1 MSDYKKT
8 LTITIIISFFLNV
21 LIISAGSSPV
31 LDNLDDHDNDSI
43 LLKNAKI
50 DTSVPQSSKAVQNI
64 TIAISQ
70 NQVDEDRYYLV
81 QFKGYTKEEWKQ
93 ALRASGAVLYDYV
106 PNNAF
111 IAMMNSSV
119 KSQVE
124 ALDSVKWVGIYE
136 PGYRISPALSSSA
149 AIMGQGSVNENI
161 TVLLF
166 DAGENKRVSDEITGL
181 GGEIISNSGD
191 RIRVSIAKTKIP
203 DVARINGVSWMEKY
217 VQPVL
222 MNDVA
227 ANITKTYSVR
237 NTHGLTGA
245 GQIVAVAD
253 TGLDTG
259 NFTTIHTD
267 IRGRIT
273 ALHAWWSAY
282 GDSGAED
289 NDGHGTHVTGSI
301 LGNGSQSNG
310 IYAGMAPEARLVFQA
325 MQYDGPNPSMD
336 GGLIIPT
343 DLSSLFQEAYND
355 GAKIHSNSW
364 GSPLLYGDYT
374 SDSQYVDSFM
384 WNNRDMLVVFA
395 AGNSGIFGNNSV
407 LPPATAKNAI
417 AVGASENLRI
427 EEGEYSDNVNDIAY
441 FSSKGFTD
449 DNRIKPDVVAPGTY
463 IISTRSSK
471 PSASYAWGV
480 FDSYYAYDSGTSMA
494 TPIVAGTAALVRQYY
509 VNNKSI
515 SPSAALIKATLIN
528 GAINMSLPKNDQ
540 GWGRVDIENSLFPAL
555 PRTMRYYD
563 NSTGVSFNQ
572 SWSTNYYVENSSEP
586 LRVTIVWSDYP
597 AAPYAGI
604 TLVNNLDLTVIG
616 PGGTYY
622 GNGAPDNRNNV
633 EQVELVSPSIGLY
646 TIRINGTNIPQGPQP
661 FAFVISGALDL
672 TPPTASNEFPTNNSY
687 TNNNTTA
694 VAVNITDYG
703 TGVNLTSLIMSIR
716 SLTVTFTNTSISN
729 GFRIQNMTAT
739 PYTDGVVNIYINAT
753 DNASKVLSYG
763 WSFTVDTTPPITT
776 NAQIVYPTGL
786 YAAKNGTT
794 ITMNLSSTDIL
805 SGTKNVSVN
814 GSQINSSLGNVIF
827 TNNSGFWNS
836 SAIVNT
842 SDGIYYLN
850 ITSYDNAGNLNDT
863 TQVTVIVD
871 NTRPIVT
878 INPVSYQRATAAKT
892 GSIMQ
897 LNVSANDPVV
907 NSTSSGLKNASVN
920 VSLIN
925 NTGMIALTNNSGFW
939 KGNVTLDKSV
949 DDGNYS
955 LNVSFSDNAGNI
967 NSSEYINVSID
978 NTPPSVA
985 NVSVSVSPAVI
996 NLTDSINITANI
1008 TSLDSVSQVNHS
1020 EINAR
1025 ITYPNGTSV
1034 NYPMFNG
1041 SGDLFYKNFSD
1052 TAQYGLYNVT
1062 ILANDTT
1069 GNTNSTQ
1076 QTRFTTSRI
1085 SNLAVNTGANTETL
1099 TSAPYS
1105 NTTLRL
1111 YTNNSSNGTIQ
1122 ISQSKVNLTS
1132 NTSDFSNPGIYVLV
1146 NASQDIRNNLTYVVL
1161 SVNYTDAD
1169 VSSFV
1174 ESSLRLYRWNTTS
1187 SGWEKLSGPGSPS
1200 FVNDAGVDTVN
1211 NFVWA
1216 NLTNLSEFAIGG
1228 NLYTPPSQ
1236 QTASSG
1242 GGGGGGGGGGAS
1254 GENYSN
1260 IEVTEKY
1267 DLSIYKDKVTSY
1279 MFKNNSNPIMFVN
1292 VTGNTSFGD
1301 ITASIEVLRSNSTMV
1316 KVHPPGNTYKN
1327 INIWVGSS
1335 SFNRPKNIKE
1345 GIIRFRVLNSWLE
1358 SNSITNIKMVM
1369 WDGSDWKELETNEIT
1384 KDSTYTYYDA
1394 STQSFANFAITG
1406 TEGQTGM
1413 QFSSL
1418 PSKNVEPDPTE
1429 SVKLV
1434 AGSAKKAPGFEIST
1448 LILLCY
1454 VFFLFRQQKK

>member
-1 MSDYKKT
+1 MSNYKKT
-8 LTITIIISFFLNV
+8 LTITIIISFFLIV
-21 LIISAGSSPV
+21 LIISAGSSQVP
-31 LDNLDDHDNDSI
+31 DNLDNHDNNSI

-50 DTSVPQSSKAVQNI
+50 DTSSVQPSKAVQD
-64 TIAISQ
+64 IAISQ
-70 NQVDEDRYYLV
+70 NQVDEDKYYLV

-136 PGYRISPALSSSA
+136 PGYRISPALSSSS

-161 TVLLF
+161 MVLLF
-166 DAGENKRVSDEITGL
+166 DARDNMRISDEITGL
-181 GGEIISNSGD
+181 GGKIISNSGD

-203 DVARINGVSWMEKY
+203 DVAQINGVSWMEKY

-253 TGLDTG
+253 SGLDTG
-259 NFTTIHTD
+259 VDNHGVNGDIHLDFDNRVTF
-267 IRGRIT
+267 
-273 ALHAWWSAY
+273 LNYY
-282 GDSGAED
+282 GSSPDDLS
-289 NDGHGTHVTGSI
+289 GHGTHTTGS
-301 LGNGSQSNG
+301 LAGNGSRSNG
-310 IYAGMAPEARLVFQA
+310 RYKGMAPDANIIFQ
-325 MQYDGPNPSMD
+325 
-336 GGLIIPT
+336 GLGDDVGSDSIYLT
-343 DLSSLFQEAYND
+343 DLTGIFQDPYNR
-355 GAKIHSNSW
+355 GARVHSDSW
-364 GSPLLYGDYT
+364 GAPAGGAY
-374 SDSQYVDSFM
+374 DSISQETDQYIWS
-384 WNNRDMLVVFA
+384 NKDMIIVFA
-395 AGNSGIFGNNSV
+395 AGNLGNGDNTVTS
-407 LPPATAKNAI
+407 PGTAKNAI

-427 EEGEYSDNVNDIAY
+427 EGGVYSDNVNDIAY
-441 FSSKGFTD
+441 FSSRGFTD

-463 IISTRSSK
+463 IISTRSSLA
-471 PSASYAWGV
+471 PDINYWENFNS
-480 FDSYYAYDSGTSMA
+480 FYAYNGGTSMA
-494 TPIVAGTAALVRQYY
+494 TPIVAGTAALLRQYY
-509 VNNKSI
+509 VDNKSV

-528 GAINMSLPKNDQ
+528 GATNMSLPKNAQ
-540 GWGRVDIENSLFPAL
+540 GWGRVDIENSLFPAS
-555 PRTMRYYD
+555 PRIMRYYD
-563 NSTGVSFNQ
+563 NSTGLSTSQYWNVSYNV
-572 SWSTNYYVENSSEP
+572 NNSSEP
-586 LRVTIVWSDYP
+586 LRVTLVWSDYP
-597 AAPYAGI
+597 GVPYAGI
-604 TLVNNLDLTVIG
+604 TLVNNLDLTVTG
-616 PGGTYY
+616 PDGTYY

-633 EQVELVSPSIGLY
+633 EQVELISPSAGSY
-646 TIRINGTNIPQGPQP
+646 TIRVDGTNIPQGPQP
-661 FAFVISGALDL
+661 FAVVISGALDL
-672 TPPTASNEFPTNNSY
+672 LPPAASNEFPTNNSY
-687 TNNNTTA
+687 TNNSTTNA
-694 VAVNITDYG
+694 AVNITD
-703 TGVNLTSLIMSIR
+703 TVSGVNLSSIDMMING
-716 SLTVTFTNTSISN
+716 SYVSFSNTPISN
-729 GFRIQNMTAT
+729 GYRIQNVTT
-739 PYTDGVVNIYINAT
+739 VPYSDGRVNVSINAT
-753 DNASKVLSYG
+753 NNDSKLLIYS
-763 WSFTVDTTPPITT
+763 WSFIVDTIAP
-776 NAQIVYPTGL
+776 Y
-786 YAAKNGTT
+786 
-794 ITMNLSSTDIL
+794 
-805 SGTKNVSVN
+805 
-814 GSQINSSLGNVIF
+814 
-827 TNNSGFWNS
+827 
-836 SAIVNT
+836 
-842 SDGIYYLN
+842 
-850 ITSYDNAGNLNDT
+850 
-863 TQVTVIVD
+863 
-871 NTRPIVT
+871 VT
-878 INPVSYQRATAAKT
+878 INPISYQRATAAKT
-892 GSIMQ
+892 GSIIQ

-907 NSTSSGLKNASVN
+907 NSTSSGLKNASVD

-925 NTGMIALTNNSGFW
+925 NTGIIALTNNSGFW
-939 KGNVTLDKSV
+939 KGNVTLDRSV

-955 LNVSFSDNAGNI
+955 LNVSFSDNVSNI
-967 NSSEYINVSID
+967 NSSEYINVTID
-978 NTPPSVA
+978 NTPPSVTD
-985 NVSVSVSPAVI
+985 VSVSSVFVNATNPV
-996 NLTDSINITANI
+996 NITANI
-1008 TSLDSVSQVNHS
+1008 TSDDLRSEVNAS
-1020 EINAR
+1020 EVFSR
-1025 ITYPNGTSV
+1025 VTYPDGTSI
-1034 NYPMFNG
+1034 NYLMNPG
-1041 SGDLFYKNFSD
+1041 GDNLFYYNFTD
-1052 TAQYGLYNVT
+1052 TIQYGRFNIT
-1062 ILANDTT
+1062 IVANDTT

-1076 QTRFTTSRI
+1076 IKQFVTVLMTINTSVET
-1085 SNLAVNTGANTETL
+1085 NANNDTIVY
-1099 TSAPYS
+1099 APGS

-1111 YTNNSSNGTIQ
+1111 FTNNTSSGAINITQ
-1122 ISQSKVNLTS
+1122 SRVNISSLELNIT
-1132 NTSDFSNPGIYVLV
+1132 NPGIYVLV
-1146 NASQDIRNNLTYVVL
+1146 NASQDIRNNLTYVIL

-1187 SGWEKLSGPGSPS
+1187 SEWEKLSGPGSPS

-1279 MFKNNSNPIMFVN
+1279 IFKNNSNPVMFVN

-1384 KDSTYTYYDA
+1384 KDSIYTYYDA
-1394 STQSFANFAITG
+1394 SAQSFANFAITG
-1406 TEGQTGM
+1406 TRGQTGT
-1413 QFSSL
+1413 QFSSSL
-1418 PSKNVEPDPTE
+1418 PFKNVEPDPTE

-1434 AGSAKKAPGFEIST
+1434 AGSVKKAPGFEIST

>member
-1 MSDYKKT
+1 MSNYRKT
-8 LTITIIISFFLNV
+8 LTITIIISFFLIV

-31 LDNLDDHDNDSI
+31 LDNLDNHDNNSI

-50 DTSVPQSSKAVQNI
+50 DTSSAQQSKAVQN
-64 TIAISQ
+64 IAISQ
-70 NQVDEDRYYLV
+70 NQVDGDRYYLV
-81 QFKGYTKEEWKQ
+81 QFKGITKEEWKQ
-93 ALRASGAVLYDYV
+93 ALRATGAVLYDYV

-136 PGYRISPALSSSA
+136 PGYRISPALSSSS

-161 TVLLF
+161 TFLLF
-166 DAGENKRVSDEITGL
+166 DARDNMHISDEITGL

-191 RIRVSIAKTKIP
+191 RIRVSIARMKIP
-203 DVARINGVSWMEKY
+203 DVAQINGVSWMEKY

-227 ANITKTYSVR
+227 ANITMAYSVR

-259 NFTTIHTD
+259 NFTTIHAD
-267 IRGRIT
+267 IRGRIA

-289 NDGHGTHVTGSI
+289 NNGHGTHVTGSI

-310 IYAGMAPEARLVFQA
+310 KYAGMAPEARLVFQA
-325 MQYDGPNPSMD
+325 MQYDGPNLFMN

-374 SDSQYVDSFM
+374 SDSQYVDSFT
-384 WNNRDMLVVFA
+384 WGNPDMLIVFA
-395 AGNSGIFGNNSV
+395 AGNEGGGDNTV

-427 EEGEYSDNVNDIAY
+427 EEGVDSDSVNDIAY
-441 FSSKGFTD
+441 FSSRGFTD

-471 PSASYAWGV
+471 PDASYAWGEI
-480 FDSYYAYDSGTSMA
+480 DPYYAYNSGTSMA

-509 VNNKSI
+509 VDNKSI

-528 GAINMSLPKNDQ
+528 GAINMSLPKNAQ
-540 GWGRVDIENSLFPAL
+540 GWGRVDIENSLFPVM

-563 NSTGVSFNQ
+563 NSTGLSFTQ
-572 SWSTNYYVENSSEP
+572 SWNTSYYVENSSEP
-586 LRVTIVWSDYP
+586 LRVTLVWSDYP
-597 AAPYAGI
+597 GAPYAGI
-604 TLVNNLDLTVIG
+604 TLVNNLDLTVTG
-616 PGGTYY
+616 PDGTYY

-633 EQVELVSPSIGLY
+633 EQVELISQSSGSY
-646 TIRINGTNIPQGPQP
+646 TIRVNGTNIPQGPQP
-661 FAFVISGALDL
+661 FAVVISGALDFL
-672 TPPTASNEFPTNNSY
+672 PPSLSDEFPTNNSY
-687 TNNNTTA
+687 TNNNTTNA
-694 VAVNITDYG
+694 AVNITD
-703 TGVNLTSLIMSIR
+703 TVSGV
-716 SLTVTFTNTSISN
+716 
-729 GFRIQNMTAT
+729 
-739 PYTDGVVNIYINAT
+739 
-753 DNASKVLSYG
+753 
-763 WSFTVDTTPPITT
+763 
-776 NAQIVYPTGL
+776 
-786 YAAKNGTT
+786 
-794 ITMNLSSTDIL
+794 NLSSTDMMING
-805 SGTKNVSVN
+805 SHVSFSNTPISNGYRIQNVTTVPYSDGRVNVS
-814 GSQINSSLGNVIF
+814 INA
-827 TNNSGFWNS
+827 TNNDSKS
-836 SAIVNT
+836 L
-842 SDGIYYLN
+842 IY
-850 ITSYDNAGNLNDT
+850 SWSF
-863 TQVTVIVD
+863 IVD
-871 NTRPIVT
+871 TIAPYVT
-878 INPVSYQRATAAKT
+878 INPVSYQHGTAAKT
-892 GSIMQ
+892 GSIIEF
-897 LNVSANDPVV
+897 NVSAVDPVV

-925 NTGMIALTNNSGFW
+925 NTGIIALTNNSGFW

-955 LNVSFSDNAGNI
+955 LYVSFSDNASNI

-985 NVSVSVSPAVI
+985 NVSVSVSPAFI
-996 NLTDSINITANI
+996 NITDPINITANI

-1020 EINAR
+1020 EINIR

-1085 SNLAVNTGANTETL
+1085 SNLVVITGSNTETF
-1099 TSAPYS
+1099 TVAPYS

-1111 YTNNSSNGTIQ
+1111 HTNNSTNGTIQ
-1122 ISQSKVNLTS
+1122 ITQSKVNLTS

-1146 NASQDIRNNLTYVVL
+1146 NASHDIRNNLTYVVL

-1187 SGWEKLSGPGSPS
+1187 PGWEKLSGPGSPS

-1236 QTASSG
+1236 QTVSSG

-1254 GENYSN
+1254 GENYPN

-1279 MFKNNSNPIMFVN
+1279 MFKNSSNPVMFVN
-1292 VTGNTSFGD
+1292 ITGNTSFGD

-1358 SNSITNIKMVM
+1358 SNSITNIKMLM
-1369 WDGSDWKELETNEIT
+1369 WDGSDWKELGTNKIT
-1384 KDSTYTYYDA
+1384 KDSIFTYYDA
-1394 STQSFANFAITG
+1394 STRSFANFAITG
-1406 TEGQTGM
+1406 TKGRTNI
-1413 QFSSL
+1413 QFSSS
-1418 PSKNVEPDPTE
+1418 PSSKNVEPDPTE

-1448 LILLCY
+1448 LMLLCY
-1454 VFFLFRQQKK
+1454 VFSLFRQQKK

>member
-21 LIISAGSSPV
+21 LIISAGSSQVP
-31 LDNLDDHDNDSI
+31 DNLDDHDNDSI

-50 DTSVPQSSKAVQNI
+50 DTSFAQPSKAVQN
-64 TIAISQ
+64 TAIAISQ
-70 NQVDEDRYYLV
+70 NQVDERYYLV

-93 ALRASGAVLYDYV
+93 ALRTSGAVLYDYV

-166 DAGENKRVSDEITGL
+166 DARDNMRISDEITGL
-181 GGEIISNSGD
+181 GGKIISNSGD

-227 ANITKTYSVR
+227 ANITTAYSVR

-253 TGLDTG
+253 SGLDTG
-259 NFTTIHTD
+259 VDAHGVNGDIHLDFDNRVTF
-267 IRGRIT
+267 
-273 ALHAWWSAY
+273 LNYY
-282 GDSGAED
+282 GSSPDDLS
-289 NDGHGTHVTGSI
+289 GHGTHTTGS
-301 LGNGSQSNG
+301 LAGNGSRSNG
-310 IYAGMAPEARLVFQA
+310 KYKGMAPDANIIFQ
-325 MQYDGPNPSMD
+325 
-336 GGLIIPT
+336 GLGDDVGSDSIYLT
-343 DLSSLFQEAYND
+343 DLTGIFQDAYNR
-355 GAKIHSNSW
+355 GARVHSDSW
-364 GSPLLYGDYT
+364 GAPAGGAY
-374 SDSQYVDSFM
+374 DSISQETDQYIWS
-384 WNNRDMLVVFA
+384 NKDMIIVFA
-395 AGNSGIFGNNSV
+395 AGNLGNGDNTVTS
-407 LPPATAKNAI
+407 PGTAKNAI

-427 EEGEYSDNVNDIAY
+427 EGGGNSDNVNDIAY
-441 FSSKGFTD
+441 FSSRGFTD

-463 IISTRSSK
+463 IISTKSSLA
-471 PSASYAWGV
+471 PDINYWENFNS
-480 FDSYYAYDSGTSMA
+480 FYAYNGGTSMA

-563 NSTGVSFNQ
+563 NSTGVSTSQYWNV
-572 SWSTNYYVENSSEP
+572 SYNVNNSSEP
-586 LRVTIVWSDYP
+586 FRVTLAWSDYP
-597 AAPYAGI
+597 GVPYAGI
-604 TLVNNLDLTVIG
+604 TLVNNLDLTVTG
-616 PGGTYY
+616 PDGTYY

-633 EQVELVSPSIGLY
+633 EQVELISPSSGSY
-646 TIRINGTNIPQGPQP
+646 TIRVNGINIPQGPQP
-661 FAFVISGALDL
+661 FAVVISGALDFL
-672 TPPTASNEFPTNNSY
+672 PPSASNEFPTNNSY
-687 TNNNTTA
+687 TNNNTTNA
-694 VAVNITDYG
+694 AVNITDSVS
-703 TGVNLTSLIMSIR
+703 GV
-716 SLTVTFTNTSISN
+716 
-729 GFRIQNMTAT
+729 
-739 PYTDGVVNIYINAT
+739 
-753 DNASKVLSYG
+753 
-763 WSFTVDTTPPITT
+763 
-776 NAQIVYPTGL
+776 
-786 YAAKNGTT
+786 
-794 ITMNLSSTDIL
+794 NLSSTDMMING
-805 SGTKNVSVN
+805 SYVSFSNTPIFNGYRIQNVTTVPYSDGRVNVS
-814 GSQINSSLGNVIF
+814 INA
-827 TNNSGFWNS
+827 TNNDSKS
-836 SAIVNT
+836 L
-842 SDGIYYLN
+842 IY
-850 ITSYDNAGNLNDT
+850 SWSF
-863 TQVTVIVD
+863 IVD
-871 NTRPIVT
+871 TIAPQVT
-878 INPVSYQRATAAKT
+878 INPVSYQRGNAAKT
-892 GSIMQ
+892 GSTIE

-907 NSTSSGLKNASVN
+907 NSTSSGLKNASAN

-939 KGNVTLDKSV
+939 KGNVTLDRSE

-955 LNVSFSDNAGNI
+955 LYVLFSDNAGNI

-996 NLTDSINITANI
+996 NLTDPINITANI
-1008 TSLDSVSQVNHS
+1008 TSPDSVSQVNQS
-1020 EINAR
+1020 DINAR

-1085 SNLAVNTGANTETL
+1085 SNLVVVTGSNTETL
-1099 TSAPYS
+1099 TAAPYS

-1228 NLYTPPSQ
+1228 NLYTPPAQ
-1236 QTASSG
+1236 QIASSG

-1260 IEVTEKY
+1260 IDVTEKY

-1279 MFKNNSNPIMFVN
+1279 MFKNSSNPVMFVN

-1316 KVHPPGNTYKN
+1316 KVHPLGNTYKN

-1358 SNSITNIKMVM
+1358 SNSITNIKMLM

-1384 KDSTYTYYDA
+1384 KDNTYTYYDA

-1406 TEGQTGM
+1406 TTGQTGM
-1413 QFSSL
+1413 QFSTSPL
-1418 PSKNVEPDPTE
+1418 LKNVEPDPTE
-1429 SVKLV
+1429 SVKIV

-1448 LILLCY
+1448 LILSLCY

>member
-1 MSDYKKT
+1 MSNYKKT
-8 LTITIIISFFLNV
+8 LTITIIISFFLIV

-31 LDNLDDHDNDSI
+31 LDNLDNHDNDSI

-50 DTSVPQSSKAVQNI
+50 DTSSAQPSKSVQNI
-64 TIAISQ
+64 SIAISQ
-70 NQVDEDRYYLV
+70 NQVDEYGYYLV
-81 QFKGYTKEEWKQ
+81 QLKGYTKEEWKQ

-149 AIMGQGSVNENI
+149 AIMGQKPVNENI

-166 DAGENKRVSDEITGL
+166 DARDNMRISDEITGL

-203 DVARINGVSWMEKY
+203 DIAQINGVSWMEKY

-259 NFTTIHTD
+259 VNDNTMHDD
-267 IRGRIT
+267 IEGRIV
-273 ALHAWWSAY
+273 ALI
-282 GDSGAED
+282 DLSGNGAAD
-289 NDGHGTHVTGSI
+289 TFSGHGTHVAGSV
-301 LGNGSQSNG
+301 LGNGARSGGQFK
-310 IYAGMAPEARLVFQA
+310 GMAPGAQLVFQA
-325 MQYDGPNPSMD
+325 VQDSNGYLTGFPS
-336 GGLIIPT
+336 
-343 DLSSLFQEAYND
+343 DLNILFQQAYD
-355 GAKIHSNSW
+355 QGARIHSNSW
-364 GSPLLYGDYT
+364 GYINYNGVYYT
-374 SDSQYVDSFM
+374 DSKDTDNFV
-384 WNNRDMLVVFA
+384 WNNQDMLILFA
-395 AGNSGIFGNNSV
+395 AGNEGIDGNSNGVIDQDSIT
-407 LPPATAKNAI
+407 PPATAKNALSI
-417 AVGASENLRI
+417 GASENYRGETFTISPYLRYGTTWPLDFPLDPI
-427 EEGEYSDNVNDIAY
+427 YSDYMGNNIEGLAA
-441 FSSKGFTD
+441 FSSRGPTD
-449 DNRIKPDVVAPGTY
+449 DGRIKPDVVAPGTF
-463 IISTRSSK
+463 ILSLRSSAAL
-471 PSASYAWGV
+471 SNGLWG
-480 FDSYYAYDSGTSMA
+480 DYGAYYRYSGGTSMS
-494 TPIVAGTAALVRQYY
+494 TPIVAGIAALARQYY
-509 VNNKSI
+509 VQNESI
-515 SPSAALIKATLIN
+515 TPSAALLKATIIN
-528 GAINMSLPKNDQ
+528 GAHNMTPGQYGTGETQEIQTRPDYAQ
-540 GWGRVDIENSLFPAL
+540 GWGRVDIENSLFPES
-555 PRTMRYYD
+555 PRAMRYYD
-563 NSTGVSFNQ
+563 NSTGLSTSQYWNVSYDI
-572 SWSTNYYVENSSEP
+572 SNSSEP
-586 LRVTIVWSDYP
+586 FRITLVWSDYP
-597 AAPYAGI
+597 GVPYAGI
-604 TLVNNLDLTVIG
+604 TLVNNLDLTVTG

-633 EQVELVSPSIGLY
+633 EQVELISPSSGSY
-646 TIRINGTNIPQGPQP
+646 TIRVNGTNIPQGPQP
-661 FAFVISGALDL
+661 FAVVISGALDFL
-672 TPPTASNEFPTNNSY
+672 PPSAINEFPTNNSY
-687 TNNNTTA
+687 TNNNTTNA
-694 VAVNITDYG
+694 AVNITD
-703 TGVNLTSLIMSIR
+703 TVSGVNLSSIDMMING
-716 SLTVTFTNTSISN
+716 SYVSFSNTPISN
-729 GFRIQNMTAT
+729 GYRIQNVTT
-739 PYTDGVVNIYINAT
+739 VPYSDGRVNVSINAT
-753 DNASKVLSYG
+753 NNDSKSLIYS
-763 WSFTVDTTPPITT
+763 WSFIVDTIAP
-776 NAQIVYPTGL
+776 Q
-786 YAAKNGTT
+786 
-794 ITMNLSSTDIL
+794 
-805 SGTKNVSVN
+805 
-814 GSQINSSLGNVIF
+814 
-827 TNNSGFWNS
+827 
-836 SAIVNT
+836 
-842 SDGIYYLN
+842 
-850 ITSYDNAGNLNDT
+850 
-863 TQVTVIVD
+863 
-871 NTRPIVT
+871 VT

-892 GSIMQ
+892 GSIIQ

-925 NTGMIALTNNSGFW
+925 NTGTIALTNNSGFW
-939 KGNVTLDKSV
+939 KGNVTLDRSV

-955 LNVSFSDNAGNI
+955 LNVLFSDNAGNI
-967 NSSEYINVSID
+967 NSSEYINVTID

-996 NLTDSINITANI
+996 NLTDPINITANI
-1008 TSLDSVSQVNHS
+1008 TSPDSVSQVNQS

-1052 TAQYGLYNVT
+1052 TAQYGRYNVT

-1085 SNLAVNTGANTETL
+1085 SNLVVITGSNTETL
-1099 TSAPYS
+1099 TAAPYS

-1228 NLYTPPSQ
+1228 SLYTPPAQ
-1236 QTASSG
+1236 QIASSG

-1260 IEVTEKY
+1260 IEMTEKY
-1267 DLSIYKDKVTSY
+1267 DMSIYKDKVTSY
-1279 MFKNNSNPIMFVN
+1279 MFKNNSNPVMFVN

-1316 KVHPPGNTYKN
+1316 KVHPPGNIYKN

-1358 SNSITNIKMVM
+1358 SNSITNIKMLM

-1394 STQSFANFAITG
+1394 TTQSFANFAITG
-1406 TEGQTGM
+1406 TTGQTGT
-1413 QFSSL
+1413 QFSTSPL
-1418 PSKNVEPDPTE
+1418 LKNVEPDPTE
-1429 SVKLV
+1429 SVKIV

-1448 LILLCY
+1448 LILSLCY

>member
-1 MSDYKKT
+1 MSNYKKT
-8 LTITIIISFFLNV
+8 LTITIIISFFLIV

-31 LDNLDDHDNDSI
+31 LDNLDNHDNNSI
-43 LLKNAKI
+43 LLKNARI
-50 DTSVPQSSKAVQNI
+50 DTSSAQQSKAVQN
-64 TIAISQ
+64 IAISQ
-70 NQVDEDRYYLV
+70 NQVDGDRYYLI

-93 ALRASGAVLYDYV
+93 ALRATGAVLYDYV

-166 DAGENKRVSDEITGL
+166 DAGENMRISDEITGL

-191 RIRVSIAKTKIP
+191 RIRVSIARMKIP
-203 DVARINGVSWMEKY
+203 DVAQINGVSWMEKY

-259 NFTTIHTD
+259 NFTTMHAD
-267 IRGRIT
+267 IRGRI
-273 ALHAWWSAY
+273 ASLHAWWSVY

-310 IYAGMAPEARLVFQA
+310 KYAGMAPEASLVFQA
-325 MQYDGPNPSMD
+325 MQYDGPDPSMN
-336 GGLIIPT
+336 GGLYIPT
-343 DLSSLFQEAYND
+343 DLSSLFQEAYDD

-374 SDSQYVDSFM
+374 SDSQYVDSFT
-384 WNNRDMLVVFA
+384 WDNPDMLIVFA
-395 AGNSGIFGNNSV
+395 AGNQGDGDNTV
-407 LPPATAKNAI
+407 LPPATAKDAI

-427 EEGEYSDNVNDIAY
+427 DEGGDSDNVNDIAY
-441 FSSKGFTD
+441 FSSRGFTD

-480 FDSYYAYDSGTSMA
+480 FDSYYAYNGGTSMA

-509 VNNKSI
+509 VDNKSI

-528 GAINMSLPKNDQ
+528 GAINMSLPKNAQ
-540 GWGRVDIENSLFPAL
+540 GWGRVDIENSLFPAS
-555 PRTMRYYD
+555 PRIMRYYD
-563 NSTGVSFNQ
+563 NITGLSTSQYWNVSYNV
-572 SWSTNYYVENSSEP
+572 NNSSEP
-586 LRVTIVWSDYP
+586 LRVTLVWSDYP
-597 AAPYAGI
+597 GAPYAGI
-604 TLVNNLDLTVIG
+604 TLVNNLDLTVTG

-633 EQVELVSPSIGLY
+633 EQVELISQSSGSY
-646 TIRINGTNIPQGPQP
+646 TIRVNGTNIPQGPQP
-661 FAFVISGALDL
+661 FAVVISGALDFL
-672 TPPTASNEFPTNNSY
+672 PPSLSDEFPTNNSY
-687 TNNNTTA
+687 TNNNTTNA
-694 VAVNITDYG
+694 AVNITD
-703 TGVNLTSLIMSIR
+703 TVSGV
-716 SLTVTFTNTSISN
+716 
-729 GFRIQNMTAT
+729 
-739 PYTDGVVNIYINAT
+739 
-753 DNASKVLSYG
+753 
-763 WSFTVDTTPPITT
+763 
-776 NAQIVYPTGL
+776 
-786 YAAKNGTT
+786 
-794 ITMNLSSTDIL
+794 NLSSTDMMING
-805 SGTKNVSVN
+805 SYVSFSNTPISNGYRIQNVTTVPYSDGRVNVS
-814 GSQINSSLGNVIF
+814 INA
-827 TNNSGFWNS
+827 TNNDSKS
-836 SAIVNT
+836 L
-842 SDGIYYLN
+842 IY
-850 ITSYDNAGNLNDT
+850 SWSF
-863 TQVTVIVD
+863 IVD
-871 NTRPIVT
+871 TIAPYVT
-878 INPVSYQRATAAKT
+878 INPISYQRGTAAKT
-892 GSIMQ
+892 GSIIEF
-897 LNVSANDPVV
+897 NISANDPVV

-925 NTGMIALTNNSGFW
+925 STGIIALTNNSGFW

-949 DDGNYS
+949 NDSNYS
-955 LNVSFSDNAGNI
+955 MYVSFSDNAGNI
-967 NSSEYINVSID
+967 NSSQYINVSID
-978 NTPPSVA
+978 STPPSVA
-985 NVSVSVSPAVI
+985 DVSVSVSPAFI
-996 NLTDSINITANI
+996 NITDPINITANI

-1020 EINAR
+1020 EINIR

-1041 SGDLFYKNFSD
+1041 TGDLFYKNFSD

-1085 SNLAVNTGANTETL
+1085 SNLVVITGSNTETF
-1099 TSAPYS
+1099 TVAPYS

-1111 YTNNSSNGTIQ
+1111 HTNNSSNGTIQ
-1122 ISQSKVNLTS
+1122 ITQSKVNLTS

-1254 GENYSN
+1254 GENYPN

-1279 MFKNNSNPIMFVN
+1279 MFKNNSNPVMFVN
-1292 VTGNTSFGD
+1292 ITGNTSFGD

-1358 SNSITNIKMVM
+1358 SNSITNIKMLM
-1369 WDGSDWKELETNEIT
+1369 WDGIDWKELETNKIT
-1384 KDSTYTYYDA
+1384 KDSIFTYYDA
-1394 STQSFANFAITG
+1394 STRSFANFAITG
-1406 TEGQTGM
+1406 TKGQTNI
-1413 QFSSL
+1413 QFSSS
-1418 PSKNVEPDPTE
+1418 PSSKNVEPDPTE

-1454 VFFLFRQQKK
+1454 VFSLFRQQKKL

>member
-8 LTITIIISFFLNV
+8 LTIIISFFLIV
-21 LIISAGSSPV
+21 FISAGSSPV
-31 LDNLDDHDNDSI
+31 PDNLDNHDNDSI

-50 DTSVPQSSKAVQNI
+50 DTSFAQPSKSVQNI
-64 TIAISQ
+64 SIAISQ
-70 NQVDEDRYYLV
+70 NQADENGYYLV

-166 DAGENKRVSDEITGL
+166 DATENKRVSDEITGL
-181 GGEIISNSGD
+181 GGEILSNSGD

-217 VQPVL
+217 VRPVL

-227 ANITKTYSVR
+227 ANITTAYSFR

-259 NFTTIHTD
+259 VNDTTMHDD
-267 IRGRIT
+267 IEGRIV
-273 ALHAWWSAY
+273 ALI
-282 GDSGAED
+282 DLSGNGAAD
-289 NDGHGTHVTGSI
+289 TFSGHGTHVAGSV
-301 LGNGSQSNG
+301 LGNGARSGGQFK
-310 IYAGMAPEARLVFQA
+310 GMAPGAQLVFQA
-325 MQYDGPNPSMD
+325 VESTRDSLSGIPS
-336 GGLIIPT
+336 
-343 DLSSLFQEAYND
+343 DLNILFQQAYD
-355 GAKIHSNSW
+355 QGARIHSNSW
-364 GSPLLYGDYT
+364 GYINYNGVYNF
-374 SDSQYVDSFM
+374 DSKDTDNFV
-384 WNNRDMLVVFA
+384 WNHQDMLILFA
-395 AGNSGIFGNNSV
+395 AGNEGVDGNSNGVIDQDSIA
-407 LPPATAKNAI
+407 PPATAKNSLSI
-417 AVGASENLRI
+417 GSSENNRTLLNYI
-427 EEGEYSDNVNDIAY
+427 YSTFLEDGAIYFPSEPINSDKLADNIDGLAA
-441 FSSKGFTD
+441 FSGRGPTD
-449 DNRIKPDVVAPGTY
+449 DGRIKPDVVAPGTFVL
-463 IISTRSSK
+463 SLRSS
-471 PSASYAWGV
+471 AAVNGLWG
-480 FDSYYAYDSGTSMA
+480 DYNAYYRYSGGTSMS
-494 TPIVAGTAALVRQYY
+494 TPIVAGIAALARQYY
-509 VNNKSI
+509 VQNESI
-515 SPSAALIKATLIN
+515 TPSAALLKATIIN
-528 GAINMSLPKNDQ
+528 GAHNMTPGQYGTGATQEIQTRPDYAQ
-540 GWGRVDIENSLFPAL
+540 GWGRVDIENSLFPAS
-555 PRTMRYYD
+555 PRAMRYYD
-563 NSTGVSFNQ
+563 NSTGLSTSQYWNVSYNV
-572 SWSTNYYVENSSEP
+572 NNSSEP
-586 LRVTIVWSDYP
+586 LRVTLVWSDYP
-597 AAPYAGI
+597 GVPYAGI
-604 TLVNNLDLTVIG
+604 TLVNNLDLTVTG
-616 PGGTYY
+616 PNGTYY

-633 EQVELVSPSIGLY
+633 EQVELISPSSGSY
-646 TIRINGTNIPQGPQP
+646 TIRVNGTNIPQGPQP
-661 FAFVISGALDL
+661 FAVVISGALDFL
-672 TPPTASNEFPTNNSY
+672 PPSASNEFPTNNSY
-687 TNNNTTA
+687 TNNNTTNA
-694 VAVNITDYG
+694 AVNITDSVS
-703 TGVNLTSLIMSIR
+703 GV
-716 SLTVTFTNTSISN
+716 
-729 GFRIQNMTAT
+729 
-739 PYTDGVVNIYINAT
+739 
-753 DNASKVLSYG
+753 
-763 WSFTVDTTPPITT
+763 
-776 NAQIVYPTGL
+776 
-786 YAAKNGTT
+786 
-794 ITMNLSSTDIL
+794 NLSSTDMMING
-805 SGTKNVSVN
+805 SYVSFSNTPIFNGYRIQNVTTVPYSDGRVNVS
-814 GSQINSSLGNVIF
+814 INA
-827 TNNSGFWNS
+827 TNNDSKS
-836 SAIVNT
+836 L
-842 SDGIYYLN
+842 IY
-850 ITSYDNAGNLNDT
+850 SWSF
-863 TQVTVIVD
+863 IVD
-871 NTRPIVT
+871 TIAPQVT
-878 INPVSYQRATAAKT
+878 INPVSYQRANAAKT
-892 GSIMQ
+892 GSIIQ

-907 NSTSSGLKNASVN
+907 NSTSSGLKNASAN

-925 NTGMIALTNNSGFW
+925 NTGIIALTNNSGFW
-939 KGNVTLDKSV
+939 TGNVTLDRSV

-955 LNVSFSDNAGNI
+955 LNVLFSDNAGNI
-967 NSSEYINVSID
+967 NSSEYINVTID
-978 NTPPSVA
+978 NTPPSVTD
-985 NVSVSVSPAVI
+985 VSVSMSVSPAVI

-1008 TSLDSVSQVNHS
+1008 TSPDSVSQVNHS

-1034 NYPMFNG
+1034 NYSMFNG

-1085 SNLAVNTGANTETL
+1085 SNLVVITGSNTETL
-1099 TSAPYS
+1099 TAAPYS

-1187 SGWEKLSGPGSPS
+1187 SAWEKLSGPGSPS
-1200 FVNDAGVDTVN
+1200 FVNDAGVDTAN

-1228 NLYTPPSQ
+1228 SLYTPPAQ
-1236 QTASSG
+1236 QIASSG

-1279 MFKNNSNPIMFVN
+1279 VFKNNSNPVMFVN

-1358 SNSITNIKMVM
+1358 SNSITNIKMLM

-1384 KDSTYTYYDA
+1384 KDGIYTYYDA

-1406 TEGQTGM
+1406 TTGQTGM
-1413 QFSSL
+1413 QFSTSPL
-1418 PSKNVEPDPTE
+1418 LKNVEPDPTE
-1429 SVKLV
+1429 SVKIV

-1448 LILLCY
+1448 LILSLCY